1 MKNMTRLYYK
11 DKTMKSVADFYKL
24 TDAEDYFDFF
34 DIEFDKQLV
43 NVKRFHILKE
53 YGTLIKKG
61 LEEIKDE
68 NELLTF
74 LKFSLL
80 RVYGD
85 YKNGHAPSAADV
97 WNMYETGKL
106 EGCSSCGTTP
116 GMPSSSSTG
125 GSCGC

>member
-1 MKNMTRLYYK
+1 MKT
-11 DKTMKSVADFYKL
+11 VEDFYKL
-24 TDAEDYFDFF
+24 RDTEDFFDFF
-34 DIEFDKQLV
+34 GLEFDQKLI
-43 NVKRFHILKE
+43 NIKRFHMMKE

-61 LEEIKDE
+61 LDSITDE
-68 NELLTF
+68 NKLLEF

-85 YKNGHAPSAADV
+85 YKTGHSPSAADV

-106 EGCSSCGTTP
+106 DGCSSCGTAIT
-116 GMPSSSSTG
+116 GTQG

>member
-1 MKNMTRLYYK
+1 MQTVN
-11 DKTMKSVADFYKL
+11 DFYKL
-24 TDAEDYFDFF
+24 RDTEDFF
-34 DIEFDKQLV
+34 NFFDLEFDQKLI
-43 NVKRFHILKE
+43 NVKRFHMMKE

-61 LEEIKDE
+61 IDSIADE
-68 NELLTF
+68 NKLLEF

-85 YKNGHAPSAADV
+85 YKTGHPPSAADV

-106 EGCSSCGTTP
+106 DGCSSCGTSNT
-116 GMPSSSSTG
+116 GTTQG